1 MVRKKGKKRN
11 IVQMEDNIVEK
22 TSNPSFSN
30 VYLIL
35 LSLLVICGTILR
47 FYNLG
52 FNSLWLDEASTLTFA
67 RQTLTGIWASVAG
80 GEFNPPLFYWMEHA
94 MLAFGDSEF
103 VLRFLPALFGVLSIP
118 VVYCIGKE
126 FIDRKAGLLAAT
138 LMTFSPFAVYYS
150 QDARAYTAVLLFF
163 SLFLL
168 LYGMARNSGD
178 TRYWALTGIFAAI
191 AFWTHFYVLIPIV
204 ILYVYAFLE
213 QGRAHG
219 WALRN
224 MRHIAISIGLFILI
238 CLPLIMVMVQLFATR
253 TSAAPT
259 YGIQGPGVITGTI
272 IQISGFNWA
281 VAALFFILFCAG
293 ICTLYLKNRKTA
305 VLWVVLFFVP
315 LLASW
320 VLSSSMPMIPR
331 YLIYLLP
338 VYFIGIAASYG
349 LIYSSYPNDRL
360 IYALMAIF
368 VLVSLPFFTTYY
380 TTMQK
385 NDWRGF
391 SGILEETT
399 SPGDV
404 VVVSPGYMKQPLNY
418 YYDNTTDGTL
428 EESASSTD
436 AYSGLL
442 ERYPDQ
448 NMYFVVTGDIMAAD
462 PSGGAIDWL
471 QTHSQFIGQHTG
483 IYVFTIQRS

>member
-30 VYLIL
+30 VYLFL

-191 AFWTHFYVLIPIV
+191 AFWTHFYVLIPD
-204 ILYVYAFLE
+204 
-213 QGRAHG
+213 
-219 WALRN
+219 
-224 MRHIAISIGLFILI
+224 
-238 CLPLIMVMVQLFATR
+238 
-253 TSAAPT
+253 
-259 YGIQGPGVITGTI
+259 
-272 IQISGFNWA
+272 
-281 VAALFFILFCAG
+281 
-293 ICTLYLKNRKTA
+293 RKS
-305 VLWVVLFFVP
+305 VV
-315 LLASW
+315 
-320 VLSSSMPMIPR
+320 
-331 YLIYLLP
+331 
-338 VYFIGIAASYG
+338 
-349 LIYSSYPNDRL
+349 
-360 IYALMAIF
+360 
-368 VLVSLPFFTTYY
+368 
-380 TTMQK
+380 
-385 NDWRGF
+385 
-391 SGILEETT
+391 
-399 SPGDV
+399 
-404 VVVSPGYMKQPLNY
+404 
-418 YYDNTTDGTL
+418 
-428 EESASSTD
+428 
-436 AYSGLL
+436 
-442 ERYPDQ
+442 
-448 NMYFVVTGDIMAAD
+448 
-462 PSGGAIDWL
+462 
-471 QTHSQFIGQHTG
+471 
-483 IYVFTIQRS
+483 